1 MIISKQNSLIKEIRS
16 LQNKKFRESLNRYF
30 VEGVKMVNE
39 AFKFNQ
45 KVLCVIATEINL
57 SKLNVGDFPIEIVS
71 EEVYAS
77 ISEEKS
83 PQGVLA
89 VIEKPIP
96 TKQMPNQGI
105 ALLLDGVSDPGNLGT
120 IIRTMVASGYKNLLI
135 TNDCVDVFSPKV
147 VRASMSGIYSVNIF
161 QVERE
166 NLKNQINLPI
176 IVADMGGEDVFK
188 FNAPQDFCLVI
199 GNEAHG
205 VSKQVRDIADYCVK
219 IPMEQEMESLNAG
232 ISAGILMYAL
242 KNAR

>member
-45 KVLCVIATEINL
+45 KVLCVIATESNL
-57 SKLNVGDFPIEIVS
+57 SKINVGDFPVEIVS

-89 VIEKPIP
+89 VIEKPLP
-96 TKQMPNQGI
+96 TKELPNQGI

-120 IIRTMVASGYKNLLI
+120 IIRTMVASGYKNLIL
-135 TNDCVDVFSPKV
+135 TSDCVDVFSPKV

-166 NLKNQINLPI
+166 NLKNQTNLPI
-176 IVADMGGEDVFK
+176 IVADMHGEDVFK

-205 VSKQVRDIADYCVK
+205 VSKQVRDIASYCVK